1 MATYF
6 SKNLKY
12 IREKIG
18 LTKNELAKKMHV
30 SQSTVS
36 RWESGEMG
44 ITVEKAYELSLIL
57 DVPLPE
63 LVGKDIESLSN
74 DISKEYVYTKT
85 ISDEDGYTVEIK
97 TTLPFEKLPKDE
109 QQELIDSAMEDLLK
123 AKKEIRQK
131 GE

>member
-63 LVGKDIESLSN
+63 LVGKDIETLSN